1 MFEDLLKTV
10 LPELR
15 QIAKGQT
22 VVGDPIQAG
31 ESTVIPISK
40 VSVGFGAGG
49 GGEEKT
55 GRGGGTGGGAMIE
68 PIAMI
73 VITDGRVQL
82 VPVTAKDTTVGKIID
97 LVPEILDRVGLKDKI
112 HSEKSENEQTEEG
125 EADSESTQQDEQD

>member
-125 EADSESTQQDEQD
+125 EADSESTQQDE

>member
-1 MFEDLLKTV
+1 MIDELLKSV

-49 GGEEKT
+49 GGDEKS
-55 GRGGGTGGGAMIE
+55 GKGSGTGGGASID
-68 PIAMI
+68 PIALI
-73 VITDGRVQL
+73 VVTDGKVQFIS
-82 VPVTAKDTTVGKIID
+82 VREKDTTIGKIID
-97 LVPEILDRVGLKDKI
+97 MVPEILDRVGLKDKMKGKN
-112 HSEKSENEQTEEG
+112 SGPK
-125 EADSESTQQDEQD
+125 EADPEKPDAEESSDDEQD

>member
-73 VITDGRVQL
+73 VITEGRVQL

-112 HSEKSENEQTEEG
+112 HSEKSEKEQSEET
-125 EADSESTQQDEQD
+125 EADSESTQQDE

>member
-31 ESTVIPISK
+31 ASTVIPISK

-55 GRGGGTGGGAMIE
+55 GRGQGTGGGAMIE

-112 HSEKSENEQTEEG
+112 RSEKSDEDESEET
-125 EADSESTQQDEQD
+125 EADSKSTQQEK

>member
-49 GGEEKT
+49 GGGEEKSQQ
-55 GRGGGTGGGAMIE
+55 GGGTGGGAMIE
-68 PIAMI
+68 PIALI

-97 LVPEILDRVGLKDKI
+97 LVPEILDRVGLKDIVHHKK
-112 HSEKSENEQTEEG
+112 SDDDENAEEDTDTKSEGDKE
-125 EADSESTQQDEQD
+125 